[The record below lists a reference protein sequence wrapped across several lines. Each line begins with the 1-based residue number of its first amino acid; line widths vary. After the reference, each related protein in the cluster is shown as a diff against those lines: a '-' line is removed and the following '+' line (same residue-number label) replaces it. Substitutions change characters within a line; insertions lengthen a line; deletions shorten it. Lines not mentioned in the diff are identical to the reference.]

1 MTETDAAP
9 AGAEA
14 IADSAPTTDFVQSLA
29 RGLTVI
35 RAFDGEPAELSLAEV
50 ARRAEIPRAAAR
62 RFLRTLEQLG
72 YVRATADARFLLTPR
87 VLELGYGYLTSLSLP
102 EIVQPHLDALSH
114 QIGESV
120 SVAVLDGDEIV
131 YVARAAARRI
141 MSVRI
146 TIGTRLPAFATSMGR
161 VLLAALPDAES
172 VLDDAE
178 LAHYTP
184 RTRVDRA
191 DLSAELDRVRAQGW
205 AMVDGEL
212 EEGLRSIAVPLMTRA
227 GVTAAL
233 NVSTSTARGAA
244 EDVRAELLP
253 ALQQTASLIEA
264 ELAAARV

>member
-1 MTETDAAP
+1 MTESDAAP
-9 AGAEA
+9 T
-14 IADSAPTTDFVQSLA
+14 ADAAATADFVQSLA

-50 ARRAEIPRAAAR
+50 ARRADIPRAAAR

-87 VLELGYGYLTSLSLP
+87 VLELGYGYLSSLSLP

-161 VLLAALPDAES
+161 VLLAALPESDAAA
-172 VLDDAE
+172 VLDESKLIA
-178 LAHYTP
+178 YTP
-184 RTRVDRA
+184 RTRADRA
-191 DLSAELDRVRAQGW
+191 AVIAEVETVREQGW

-212 EEGLRSIAVPLMTRA
+212 EEGLRSIAVPLHGRR

-233 NVSTSTARGAA
+233 NVSTSTVRGSAD
-244 EDVRAELLP
+244 ETRRDLLP
-253 ALQQTASLIEA
+253 ALRETAVAIEQ
-264 ELAAARV
+264 ELRTSS